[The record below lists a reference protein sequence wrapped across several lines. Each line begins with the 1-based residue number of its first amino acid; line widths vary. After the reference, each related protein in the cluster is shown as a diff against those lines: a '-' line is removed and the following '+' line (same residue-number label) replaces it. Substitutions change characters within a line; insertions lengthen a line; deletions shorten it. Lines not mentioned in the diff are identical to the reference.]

1 MVSVLA
7 FASTAL
13 AQDSA
18 IEAEDADAEVE
29 VAAEISPSDGDA
41 RSLFA
46 RARVAYAEARYE
58 AALPLFVASFELSG
72 RTELLY
78 NIGLTLERL
87 RRDDEVFEP
96 FEAYLASNPP
106 AERRAEVERRI
117 EAARARIDARQAEG
131 SSPASSSSSSVAPW
145 VLAGIGGAVA
155 IAGVV
160 LWALGARRVADV
172 EASEPGTREWV
183 DVRGDAESGRTL
195 SIVGTSLLG
204 VGVGIG
210 AVGLG
215 WGLAAGGSDDDPV
228 QAEAV
233 VTWSGTF

>member
-7 FASTAL
+7 FASAAL
-13 AQDSA
+13 AQDVGE
-18 IEAEDADAEVE
+18 EADVEVE
-29 VAAEISPSDGDA
+29 VAENESDEDA
-41 RSLFA
+41 RALFA

-117 EAARARIDARQAEG
+117 EAARARIEARRVESSTPT
-131 SSPASSSSSSVAPW
+131 SSPSVAPW

-155 IAGVV
+155 VAGVV

-172 EASEPGTREWV
+172 EASEPGTREWI
-183 DVRGDAESGRTL
+183 DVRDDAESGRTL

-210 AVGLG
+210 AVGVG
-215 WGLAAGGSDDDPV
+215 WGLAAGGSDDDSM